1 VFIEIRNEI
10 KNVYF
15 AMLSKETDY
24 RSFINK
30 WFKNLYEVREMKAYK
45 KTTQVKAAGRT
56 WYTF

>member
-1 VFIEIRNEI
+1 
-10 KNVYF
+10 
-15 AMLSKETDY
+15 MLSKETDY

-45 KTTQVKAAGRT
+45 KTTQVKAVGRT